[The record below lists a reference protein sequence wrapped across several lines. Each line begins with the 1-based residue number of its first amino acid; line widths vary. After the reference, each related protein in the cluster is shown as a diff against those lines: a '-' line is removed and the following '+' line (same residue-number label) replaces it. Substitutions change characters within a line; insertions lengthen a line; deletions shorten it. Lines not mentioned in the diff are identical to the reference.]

1 MMFQSLD
8 FRDMMGI
15 ERDDFMKLFY
25 LTGQSSAL
33 RTAVLD
39 RLREVLAPASA
50 KSAVL
55 LVPDHYT
62 LQAEID
68 VLSEISGEGFF
79 RLQVL
84 SPSRLYQRVF
94 QRAGAPGQTRI
105 DEQGR
110 VMLMH
115 AIARDA
121 GKALNWYADARNRT
135 GFAEK
140 CVRQINAFK
149 QAGLTPEDLKKLAGS
164 PGAPHKLKDLA
175 LLYEAY
181 EAALQGRFMDG
192 EDEAKR
198 ACERMDRVDFLR
210 DATVLVYGFD
220 LITPT
225 LRRVILSILPVCRE
239 LLVVLNLRETER
251 DGRLYTPVLRSV
263 QTLSK
268 EARALGCSPGRI
280 HLPDGTRPGAMGWL
294 ERELFC
300 IPQESFPG
308 EPGDVQISLCKDPQE
323 EAEYC
328 AAMIRRLCRTRGW
341 RYRDYAV
348 ACMSPDESFMGSLRR
363 AFRLYGIPL
372 FLTQGRPADKHPLAV
387 YLLSALGAVTRGWR
401 LNDLVLLIR
410 SGYGGLTDE
419 EADILV
425 NYVQAHGLKGSAW
438 RRSLTRGSEEERQAA
453 EPLRERVAAPL
464 IALEQRSAAA
474 QSTIERLAALFALL
488 EDIQAYDRIQAD
500 RERLEALDLAVWAAE
515 GVQVW
520 NRIMEA
526 LDQMAQLLADRAMG
540 LEEIC
545 EMLRRALSAAIVK
558 ALPQSAD
565 AVEGGVLEH
574 LRGKPVKALFVV
586 GASDTGASADQDL
599 LSDEEINSLRA
610 LGIDLGMDS
619 QERMRMQRLGLKSL
633 LSMTEEYLLLS
644 RAQSDKE
651 GRAQQN
657 SMLMNEVIRLL
668 PKAKIPGGVTGSGE
682 LLRPRLEH
690 RDAALCLVPAL
701 RDHGDPAIGA
711 ALRALERMEG
721 TGPAL
726 KRMEASFAHRVF
738 SENLEHP
745 LDVLLRPQGGV
756 SATRLERFAS
766 CPFKHFVR
774 HALRPEEFIPF
785 SLSPRD
791 AGNFYHEAL
800 ERFVTA
806 HGGRLGNFTE
816 EEGCALMDRITAG
829 LIGETIGGYVGQ
841 GALAKAEGE
850 QLQRV
855 ARRAASVMVRQFLGS
870 LFVPASAELSID
882 RDKSRFSDGTR
893 LEGRIDRI
901 DLFENPGDASYVR
914 VIDYKT
920 GGRKVS
926 LEQIYHG
933 LQLQLP
939 LYLYAATVQ
948 LDARPAGAF
957 YFTVSDPLL
966 ETECRDPEQVER
978 DRDKSMRLEGLILKD
993 ERIISAMAR
1002 YPDRAVNV
1010 SYTNADG
1017 PRNSSSQ
1024 LSLED
1029 FDLLLA
1035 HTLYKAE
1042 EMLQKMREGDSSIAP
1057 ARCGTLDACTCCPYH
1072 TVCGWDLR
1080 LPGAEPRE
1088 LERIRSSDAAAIL
1101 RGKGNPEEA

>member
-1 MMFQSLD
+1 
-8 FRDMMGI
+8 
-15 ERDDFMKLFY
+15 MKLSY
-25 LTGQSSAL
+25 LTGRSSAL

-84 SPSRLYQRVF
+84 SPGRLYQRVF

-115 AIARDA
+115 AAARDA
-121 GKALNWYADARNRT
+121 GKALNWYADARNRA

-149 QAGLTPEDLKKLAGS
+149 QAGLTPEDLRKLADIPGS
-164 PGAPHKLKDLA
+164 LPHKLKDLA

-192 EDEAKR
+192 EDEANR
-198 ACERMDRVDFLR
+198 ACERMDQADFLR
-210 DATVLVYGFD
+210 GATVLVYGFD

-225 LRRVILSILPVCRE
+225 LRRVILSILPVCHE
-239 LLVVLNLRETER
+239 LLVALNLREAER

-263 QTLSK
+263 QTLNK
-268 EARALGCSPGRI
+268 EAWALGCSPARI
-280 HLPDGTRPGAMGWL
+280 HLPDEPRSGAMGWL
-294 ERELFC
+294 EKELFC
-300 IPQESFPG
+300 IPQEPFPR

-348 ACMSPDESFMGSLRR
+348 ACMSSDESFMGSLRR

-372 FLTQGRPADKHPLAV
+372 FLTQGRPADKHSLAV
-387 YLLSALGAVTRGWR
+387 YLLSALSAVTKGWR

-425 NYVQAHGLKGSAW
+425 NYVQAHGLKGGAW
-438 RRSLTRGSEEERQAA
+438 RRPLTRGSEEERLAA
-453 EPLRERVAAPL
+453 EPLRERIAAPL
-464 IALEQRSAAA
+464 VALEQRSIAA
-474 QSTIERLAALFALL
+474 QSTAERLAALFALL
-488 EDIQAYDRIQAD
+488 EDVQAYDRIQSD
-500 RERLEALDLAVWAAE
+500 REQLEALDLSVWAAE
-515 GVQVW
+515 GIQVW
-520 NRIMEA
+520 NRIIEA
-526 LDQMAQLLADRAMG
+526 LDQMAQLLADRPMS
-540 LEEIC
+540 LEEIY

-565 AVEGGVLEH
+565 AVEGGLLEH
-574 LRGKPVKALFVV
+574 LRGKPIKALFVV
-586 GASDTGASADQDL
+586 GASDSGTGAGQDL
-599 LSDEEINSLRA
+599 LSDEEIASLRD

-633 LSMTEEYLLLS
+633 LSMTGECLLLS

-668 PKAKIPGGVTGSGE
+668 PKAQILGGVTGSGE

-690 RDAALCLVPAL
+690 RDAALCLVPSL
-701 RDHGDPAIGA
+701 RDHGDPAPGA
-711 ALRALERMEG
+711 ARRALERMEG

-726 KRMEASFAHRVF
+726 ERMDASFAHRVF
-738 SENLEHP
+738 SENLEQP
-745 LDVLLRPQGGV
+745 LDALLRPLGGV
-756 SATRLERFAS
+756 SATRLERFAA
-766 CPFKHFVR
+766 CPFKHFVY

-806 HGGRLGNFTE
+806 HGRQLGSLTE

-829 LIGETIGGYVGQ
+829 LIDEAIGHYVGQ
-841 GALAKAEGE
+841 SALAKAEGE

-870 LFVPASAELSID
+870 LFVPASAELFID
-882 RDKSRFSDGTR
+882 RNMTRFSDGTR

-901 DLFENPGDASYVR
+901 DLFEDPGGASYVR

-939 LYLYAATVQ
+939 LYLHAATTQ
-948 LDARPAGAF
+948 LAARPAGAF

-978 DRDKSMRLEGLILKD
+978 ERDRSMRLEGLILKD

-1002 YPDRAVNV
+1002 HPDRAVNV
-1010 SYTNADG
+1010 SYTKAES
-1017 PRNSSSQ
+1017 PRANDSQ

-1029 FDLLLA
+1029 FKLLMS
-1035 HTLYKAE
+1035 HTLCKAE
-1042 EMLQKMREGDSSIAP
+1042 DMLQKMREGDSSIAP
-1057 ARCGTLDACTCCPYH
+1057 ARCGALDACAYCPYH

-1088 LERIRSSDAAAIL
+1088 LEGIRSREVTAIL
-1101 RGKGNPEEA
+1101 RSKGDPEGV